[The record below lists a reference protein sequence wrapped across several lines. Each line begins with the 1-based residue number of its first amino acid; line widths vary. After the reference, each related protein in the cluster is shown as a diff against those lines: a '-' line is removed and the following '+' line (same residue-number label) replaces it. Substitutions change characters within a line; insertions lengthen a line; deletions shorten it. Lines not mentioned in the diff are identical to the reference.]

1 MGISSSKKH
10 KLNYTKWENINRPIM
25 RNDYTNDNEQYFD
38 VVPLLFSSVR
48 AYTVPRTRFV
58 CIMQKACVVHDN

>member
-1 MGISSSKKH
+1 
-10 KLNYTKWENINRPIM
+10 M

-58 CIMQKACVVHDN
+58 CNAEGMCCA